1 MDAFLVFG
9 FSRSR
14 LFGLMLVSF
23 RRWSYLAS
31 WGLSTISSPYS
42 LSVISEPR
50 TRRAG
55 SLLFFSR
62 FVLLFSSPL
71 LLLVYLTYA
80 FSSE

>member
-31 WGLSTISSPYS
+31 WGLSTRYLFS
-42 LSVISEPR
+42 LFPLR
-50 TRRAG
+50 YLRA
-55 SLLFFSR
+55 SNASSR
-62 FVLLFSSPL
+62 FSLVLFSIRLALQLSSTFTGL
-71 LLLVYLTYA
+71 LNLR
-80 FSSE
+80 FFI